1 MTCVGYHTSILVY
14 YDLLDIPFAILQAI
28 AFYRHDDGN
37 LNDEDRR
44 KRLGT
49 FLERSPS
56 DLSISGGA
64 TFGFLIF
71 HGFCPIWVFETR

>member
-1 MTCVGYHTSILVY
+1 M
-14 YDLLDIPFAILQAI
+14 PF
-28 AFYRHDDGN
+28 AFYRHHDGN

-49 FLERSPS
+49 FLERSSP

-64 TFGFLIF
+64 TVCFLIF
-71 HGFCPIWVFETR
+71 HGFCHIWVFKTR